1 MPTDPEDP
9 TETDAPD
16 TPPADRTQPVR
27 VLIVDADRRVRASLH
42 GLLAACEGVEV
53 VATTGDAAE
62 AARLVA
68 SAAPDVI
75 VLDPRL
81 PEIDAGLQL
90 IARLCDSC
98 PEVRVVAMSVSDT
111 LESSALA
118 TGAVAFV
125 AKSGQPSELLDAVL
139 GLVGPRTPGGATASV
154 PASVPAAPSPFAL
167 DVDATLPAAALSS
180 AAAGPGAVARLDSAD

>member
-1 MPTDPEDP
+1 MPTDPEDS
-9 TETDAPD
+9 TGTDAPD
-16 TPPADRTQPVR
+16 ALPADRTQPVR

-53 VATTGDAAE
+53 IATTGDAAE

-68 SAAPDVI
+68 TAAPDVI

-139 GLVGPRTPGGATASV
+139 GLVEPRSARVTATSV
-154 PASVPAAPSPFAL
+154 PLPAPDARPPLAL
-167 DVDATLPAAALSS
+167 DVDVTLPAAALAP
-180 AAAGPGAVARLDSAD
+180 AAAGPGAVARLDPAD